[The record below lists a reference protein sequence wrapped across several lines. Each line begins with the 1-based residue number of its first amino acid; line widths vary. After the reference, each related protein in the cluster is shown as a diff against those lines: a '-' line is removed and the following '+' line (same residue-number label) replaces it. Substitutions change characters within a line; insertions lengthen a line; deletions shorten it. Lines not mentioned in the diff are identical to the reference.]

1 MLISLVRDARPT
13 AIWRGR
19 RILARLLPQLLSEIL
34 VTDGEHAAVGVM
46 DDDVLIG
53 VEQVSEILL
62 LLLCRTRV
70 YGRAICGGGH
80 EWW

>member
-1 MLISLVRDARPT
+1 MTPFGHGGIYTDRP
-13 AIWRGR
+13 
-19 RILARLLPQLLSEIL
+19 
-34 VTDGEHAAVGVM
+34 AAVGVM